1 MLFSVCSQCVLSVD
15 IAVLMCIDVVVG
27 IRELGFELILLLDV
41 VSCII
46 KLIICSPHGVV
57 KLRGRCSIRFQLA
70 GARPA
75 GCLFNI
81 VSYMSLVPASCCS

>member
-1 MLFSVCSQCVLSVD
+1 MLFSVCFQCVLSVD

-46 KLIICSPHGVV
+46 
-57 KLRGRCSIRFQLA
+57 
-70 GARPA
+70 
-75 GCLFNI
+75 NI
-81 VSYMSLVPASCCS
+81 FVRVAWSN